1 MVILHKNVHKN
12 CLINI
17 SFYFAVNLIPTVHL
31 IDTWEKNMDAKE
43 RAGY

>member
-1 MVILHKNVHKN
+1 MVILHKMRYN